1 MRGIIG
7 DHSHLWILDNFTDHF
22 IRLTGSELVLRAVG
36 VMKEHKCEEAVLET
50 EVTNLGAI
58 RLYTNLGFLKDKLLA
73 SYYMNGSDAWR
84 LKLWLAY
91 DDDKKEEKPWLF

>member
-1 MRGIIG
+1 M
-7 DHSHLWILDNFTDHF
+7 
-22 IRLTGSELVLRAVG
+22 LRAVE

-58 RLYTNLGFLKDKLLA
+58 RLYTNLGFLKDKLLPC
-73 SYYMNGSDAWR
+73 YYMNGSDAWR

-91 DDDKKEEKPWLF
+91 ADDNKNDKPWLF